1 MASRKRPVGLAVL
14 VVVVLGVAALGV
26 NYLRCGNLSGCD
38 ANGLPLG
45 PVSYQ
50 FVSSRSS
57 AHLDYPKARK
67 LTTRGTSESRD
78 PLEGVTNSASAGAV
92 LVTADTPTQVYA
104 WYRERLLA
112 EKWTPYPV
120 APFSTQLTAQGYKH
134 GTREF
139 FVVAIDDP
147 KQLSDV
153 RGITAGGTVLEYTY
167 TIAARH

>member
-1 MASRKRPVGLAVL
+1 M
-14 VVVVLGVAALGV
+14 
-26 NYLRCGNLSGCD
+26 
-38 ANGLPLG
+38 
-45 PVSYQ
+45 
-50 FVSSRSS
+50 
-57 AHLDYPKARK
+57 
-67 LTTRGTSESRD
+67 
-78 PLEGVTNSASAGAV
+78 
-92 LVTADTPTQVYA
+92 TADTPTQVYA